1 MKPRTTSA
9 SSTAVVSV
17 KLSPPLLIYRI
28 VPGIEDSETSQKW
41 SPNSRKSQSHGTR
54 KVPVL
59 DFFLNRMAS
68 EKPVLQRD
76 PGEVGRSLWW
86 IAGNEYQSRTWLGR
100 EKTGGAFL
108 QGRAARP
115 MEKRQKCVVSSR
127 CDNIL
132 VPGKSL
138 ERMGE
143 SAFGL
148 DDN

>member
-9 SSTAVVSV
+9 SSTAVVGV

-28 VPGIEDSETSQKW
+28 VPGIEDSKTSKKW

-59 DFFLNRMAS
+59 NFFLNRMAS

-86 IAGNEYQSRTWLGR
+86 DAGNEYQSRTWLGC

-108 QGRAARP
+108 QESSKTN
-115 MEKRQKCVVSSR
+115 EKSQKCVVSSR